1 MQPERLEGTIAEG
14 RRSLARGAW
23 AEARALYAEA
33 LAEEETPDAFEG
45 LGIAARYQL
54 DAEGAVDA
62 HERGYRL
69 ARTRGDA
76 AGAARLAIQL
86 AHDAYAF
93 RGLAEASG
101 WVERAAMLV
110 EGEPPSTAAAFVPL
124 LRGHLALLANHDPGA
139 ARAQSEQAI
148 ALAREVGAVDVEM
161 LALGLNGLALVSLG
175 ETEEGMRRIDAAAA
189 AAVGGEMTDADSIET
204 VCCFAL
210 DACKRVR
217 DLDRANEWC
226 LRVREIATRFGDRQ
240 MFSVCRT
247 HYADV
252 LLWHGDLGA
261 RRRGAS
267 CGRRRAHRDPARSGG
282 GPARPSRRAAPPAGS
297 HRRGPG
303 ALGASDLPPSPPAGG
318 GPARPRSRRCR
329 DGT

>member
-1 MQPERLEGTIAEG
+1 MLRFVHPTRLEGLIAEG
-14 RRSLARGAW
+14 RRALAGGAW
-23 AEARALYAEA
+23 AEACALYVEA
-33 LAEEETPDAFEG
+33 LEEEETPDAYEG
-45 LGIAARYQL
+45 LGIAARYEL
-54 DAEGAVDA
+54 DAEAAVDA

-69 ARTRGDA
+69 ARTSGDTA
-76 AGAARLAIQL
+76 AAARLAIQL
-86 AHDAYAF
+86 AYDAYAF
-93 RGLAEASG
+93 RGPAEASG

-110 EGEPPSTAAAFVPL
+110 DGEPPSTAAAFVPL
-124 LRGHLALLANHDPGA
+124 LRAHLALLAKHDPEA
-139 ARAQSEQAI
+139 ARTGSERAI

-189 AAVGGEMTDADSIET
+189 AAVGGEMTDADAIET

-226 LRVREIATRFGDRQ
+226 LRVREIAARFGDRQ

-252 LLWHGDLGA
+252 LLWHGDWERADEELTAWRGA
-261 RRRGAS
+261 FSAPRARSRLRRG
-267 CGRRRAHRDPARSGG
+267 GWRSGVTW
-282 GPARPSRRAAPPAGS
+282 RY
-297 HRRGPG
+297 
-303 ALGASDLPPSPPAGG
+303 
-318 GPARPRSRRCR
+318 PRSRETVRSCCGSR
-329 DGT
+329 TRI